1 MQFARTTKIFFA
13 LITALALGA
22 CSSSSLT
29 VSTNH
34 AAIDFSGFK
43 TYAWLHAEVT
53 EENGKSSDIID
64 GKVKA
69 FVNAD
74 LESKNFTKVAKDS
87 ADFHVNYNITTQ
99 EKTDIKTYNSYGGY
113 YPGYRSYGAYGPG
126 RNYVYYD
133 SRMAM
138 PPIQEAVIT
147 EYVQGTLIIDVI
159 DPTSNKLVWR
169 GTAGKHL
176 DEASSVEEREQVMA
190 EVIGKLLAQYPP
202 K

>member
-1 MQFARTTKIFFA
+1 MQLVRTTKIFFA

-34 AAIDFSGFK
+34 APIDFSGFK
-43 TYAWLHAEVT
+43 TYAWLHTGVT

-69 FVNAD
+69 IVDAD
-74 LESKNFTKVAKDS
+74 LDSKNFTKVAKDS
-87 ADFHVNYNITTQ
+87 ADFYVNYNITTL

-126 RNYVYYD
+126 RNYMYYD

-138 PPIQEAVIT
+138 PSVQEAVIT
-147 EYVQGTLIIDVI
+147 EYVQGTLIIDVV
-159 DPTSNKLVWR
+159 DPETSKLVWR

-176 DEASSVEEREQVMA
+176 DEASTVEEREKVMA
-190 EVIGKLLAQYPP
+190 DVVAKLLAQYPP

>member
-1 MQFARTTKIFFA
+1 MQLATTTKIFFA
-13 LITALALGA
+13 LMAVLALGA
-22 CSSSSLT
+22 CSSSPIT

-43 TYAWLHAEVT
+43 TYAWLHAGVT

-64 GKVKA
+64 GKVKTI
-69 FVNAD
+69 VDAD
-74 LESKNFTKVAKDS
+74 LGAKNFTKVAKES
-87 ADFHVNYNITTQ
+87 ADFYVNYNVTTQ

-113 YPGYRSYGAYGPG
+113 YPGYHSYGAYGPG

-138 PPIQEAVIT
+138 PTVQEAVIT
-147 EYVQGTLIIDVI
+147 EYVQGTLIIDIV
-159 DPTSNKLVWR
+159 DPETNKLVWR
-169 GTAGKHL
+169 GTGGKHL
-176 DEASSVEEREQVMA
+176 QDTATPEEREKIIKEMVA
-190 EVIGKLLAQYPP
+190 KLLAQYPP

>member
-1 MQFARTTKIFFA
+1 MLLARITKTFFA
-13 LITALALGA
+13 LIGALALGA
-22 CSSSSLT
+22 CSSIT
-29 VSTNH
+29 VSTDH
-34 AAIDFSGFK
+34 APIDFSGFK
-43 TYAWLHAEVT
+43 TYAWLHSGVT
-53 EENGKSSDIID
+53 EENGKSNDIID
-64 GKVKA
+64 GKVKSI
-69 FVNAD
+69 VDAD
-74 LESKNFTKVAKDS
+74 LESKRFAKVAKDS
-87 ADFHVNYNITTQ
+87 ADFYVNYNVTKQ

-159 DPTSNKLVWR
+159 DPKTNKLIWR

-176 DEASSVEEREQVMA
+176 DESSSQEEREKVMS
-190 EVIGKLLAQYPP
+190 EVVGKLLKQYPP